1 MPKTSIP
8 NHLLHKARM
17 VHPLSYESAATLISL
32 SIGLAILFK
41 LSSRGKSKPKQRKD
55 HGFIELSAGQD
66 PTIDIIAI
74 HGLDGH
80 REQSWTAENEKL
92 WLKDFLPNDLPNAR
106 ILSYGYDA
114 DTRSFIQTSSKTIS
128 HHAEDFVERLSQLR
142 RMHPRRPIIF
152 LAHSLGG
159 IILKRALVLCHS
171 DNFETD
177 RTLRDISTSTLAVL
191 FFGTPHSG
199 ANGIQLAEWMG
210 RLFSVFMYTNT
221 RILSDLNRDSPK
233 LEDIQRHYQS
243 ATRQLSTIFFY
254 EEYETP
260 ILGGRTKLIVPRH
273 LAVIPGDNKARVTSM
288 HADHCEMVKYTS
300 ADDENYC
307 KVVDYLV
314 ELSER
319 AKATVDEN

>member
-1 MPKTSIP
+1 MI
-8 NHLLHKARM
+8 
-17 VHPLSYESAATLISL
+17 HPLSYESAVTLISL

-41 LSSRGKSKPKQRKD
+41 LGSRGKSKPKRRKD
-55 HGFIELSAGQD
+55 HGFIKLSAGQD

-177 RTLRDISTSTLAVL
+177 RKLRDISTSTLAVL

-210 RLFSVFMYTNT
+210 RLFSMYMYTNT

-243 ATRQLSTIFFY
+243 VTMQLSTIFFY

-273 LAVIPGDNKARVTSM
+273 LAVIPGDNKARVASM

-319 AKATVDEN
+319 AKAKVDEN

>member
-159 IILKRALVLCHS
+159 IILKRYFATAIISKQIEH
-171 DNFETD
+171 FE
-177 RTLRDISTSTLAVL
+177 ISQ
-191 FFGTPHSG
+191 P
-199 ANGIQLAEWMG
+199 
-210 RLFSVFMYTNT
+210 RLSRCYSLEL
-221 RILSDLNRDSPK
+221 RILVRTVYSLPNGWVDCFQCLCTPTPEFSRISIETLPNSRIS
-233 LEDIQRHYQS
+233 S
-243 ATRQLSTIFFY
+243 AIISQL
-254 EEYETP
+254 
-260 ILGGRTKLIVPRH
+260 LG
-273 LAVIPGDNKARVTSM
+273 N
-288 HADHCEMVKYTS
+288 
-300 ADDENYC
+300 
-307 KVVDYLV
+307 
-314 ELSER
+314 
-319 AKATVDEN
+319 